1 MVSGLLSPRIGGP
14 SVKPYQPSG
23 YWENLNFPAR
33 DYVPDSGPDQH
44 RRGLYT
50 WWQRTFLHPA
60 MVAFDA
66 PNRDECTAERAR
78 SNIPQ
83 QALVLLNDPSFVEC
97 YRALAQRIVSE
108 LPDDDSRRTELLWQT
123 VLQRSPDDEEFR
135 TTQSLLE
142 AQRAEFLNTSS
153 INADAKLKEK
163 RDIAEAA
170 DLAAWTHAA
179 RVLLNLHETVVRN

>member
-1 MVSGLLSPRIGGP
+1 
-14 SVKPYQPSG
+14 
-23 YWENLNFPAR
+23 
-33 DYVPDSGPDQH
+33 
-44 RRGLYT
+44 
-50 WWQRTFLHPA
+50 
-60 MVAFDA
+60 
-66 PNRDECTAERAR
+66 
-78 SNIPQ
+78 

-108 LPDDDSRRTELLWQT
+108 LPDDDSRRIELLWQT

-142 AQRAEFLNTSS
+142 AQRTEFLNTSS
-153 INADAKLKEK
+153 ISNNAKLKEK
-163 RDIAEAA
+163 SDIAEAA